1 MAETI
6 RGPAL
11 ARGEDDR
18 GTLLAALH
26 RARREHGGAWPIVR
40 DGDGEPLT
48 YARLLA
54 GAYALGARLGT
65 RLAPGTRVGLL
76 LPTGTPALVAF
87 FAVHAAGGVPVML
100 NYGADATTV
109 ARAAEVAQL
118 RWVLTSRRFVRL
130 AHLEEMATALEQR
143 ADRLDLEDLRAEIG
157 RPAELLAALR
167 ARFPVLAR
175 EHAAPDDPAAILF
188 TSGTTGEPKGVALS
202 HANLLANI
210 EQVRQHVPFDP
221 DRVFFHAMP
230 MFHSLGLVAGTL
242 LPVLGGMKTVLHTS
256 PLDRQRIPEL
266 IAETAANVLVATD
279 TFARLYARSADGDQL
294 RGLRYVVLGGE
305 RVRDKTRE
313 LLAQTTAADVLEGY
327 GVTECAP
334 VIALNQPAANRPGTV
349 GRLLPGIEIRL
360 EEVPDID
367 VGRRLVV
374 RGPNVMLGYLD
385 PERAGAIAPRGDDG
399 FDTGDLVELDE
410 DGFLRVTGR
419 VKRFAKIGAEM
430 VSLEAVE
437 DEADRI
443 WPEAHHAAVV
453 VEAADDGGERIVLV
467 TDQRD
472 AGRSDYATGRGERGG
487 ARAAVPHHVVVVDAV
502 PLTPTGKPRYEAVR
516 RSARERLAGGEARV
530 QANGAVGSSGRVRST

>member
-1 MAETI
+1 MAETV

-11 ARGEDDR
+11 ERGHDDR

-26 RARREHGGAWPIVR
+26 RARREHGGSRGIVR
-40 DGDGEPLT
+40 DGESAPLT

-109 ARAAEVAQL
+109 GRACEAAQL

-130 AHLEEMATALEQR
+130 ARLEKIANAVEQR
-143 ADRLDLEDLRAEIG
+143 ADLLDLEDLRGELG
-157 RPAELLAALR
+157 RLDQLVAALR
-167 ARFPVLAR
+167 ARFRLLAR
-175 EHAAPDDPAAILF
+175 DRADPDDAAAILF

-202 HANLLANI
+202 HANMLANI

-221 DRVFFHAMP
+221 QRVFFHALP

-256 PLDRQRIPEL
+256 PLDRQRIPDL
-266 IAETAANVLVATD
+266 IAKTGANVLVATD
-279 TFARLYARSADGDQL
+279 TFARLYARSADDDQL
-294 RGLRYVVLGGE
+294 RGLHYVVLGGE

-313 LLAQTTAADVLEGY
+313 ILAETTAADVLEGY

-334 VIALNQPAANRPGTV
+334 VIALNQPEANEPGTA

-360 EEVPDID
+360 EDVPDID
-367 VGRRLVV
+367 VGRRLFV

-385 PERAGAIAPRGDDG
+385 PERDGAIAARGDDW
-399 FDTGDLVELDE
+399 FDTGDLVEIDD
-410 DGFLRVTGR
+410 DGFVRLTGR

-443 WPEAHHAAVV
+443 WPEAHHAVVV
-453 VEAADDGGERIVLV
+453 VEAADQDGERIVLV
-467 TDQRD
+467 TDQED
-472 AGRSDYATGRGERGG
+472 ATRRDYASRRGEQGG
-487 ARAAVPHHVVVVDAV
+487 ATAAVPHHVLVVDEV
-502 PLTPTGKPRYEAVR
+502 PLTPTGQPRYEAVR
-516 RSARERLAGGEARV
+516 RLARERLSGREERV
-530 QANGAVGSSGRVRST
+530 QANGASGSSGRVRST